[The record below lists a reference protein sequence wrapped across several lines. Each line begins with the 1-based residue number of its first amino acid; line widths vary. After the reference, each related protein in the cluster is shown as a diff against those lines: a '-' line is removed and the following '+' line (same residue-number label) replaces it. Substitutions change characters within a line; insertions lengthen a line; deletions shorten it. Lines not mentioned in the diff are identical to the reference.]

1 MLPEKLNSDE
11 IDALENVVNNK
22 IENSC
27 SVVDCEL
34 ENADEI
40 LHEIREVHMNLEHN
54 LYVLFIGYLF
64 KESYNKKLNSR
75 NQRLD

>member
-22 IENSC
+22 IENSR

-40 LHEIREVHMNLEHN
+40 LHEIREVHMNLKHN
-54 LYVLFIGYLF
+54 LWVPIYRI
-64 KESYNKKLNSR
+64 SI
-75 NQRLD
+75 QREL

>member
-22 IENSC
+22 IENGRG
-27 SVVDCEL
+27 VVDCEL

-40 LHEIREVHMNLEHN
+40 LHEIGEVHMNLEHN
-54 LYVLFIGYLF
+54 LHVVFIGYLF
-64 KESYNKKLNSR
+64 NS
-75 NQRLD
+75 L

>member
-22 IENSC
+22 IENSRG
-27 SVVDCEL
+27 VVDCEL

-64 KESYNKKLNSR
+64 KESYNKNLNSR